1 MAMDTKVSLHLNSLC
16 VFVIGIIEDDF
27 PPFIRFQSEDLEY
40 RFVSVLV
47 FGCQRLRDFV
57 GVPARVE
64 CNMEGRQWRQDH

>member
-1 MAMDTKVSLHLNSLC
+1 MVMDTKVSLHLNSLC
-16 VFVIGIIEDDF
+16 VTLIGIIEDDF

-47 FGCQRLRDFV
+47 FGCQRPRDFV

-64 CNMEGRQWRQDH
+64 CKMERRQRRQDH